1 MTNSS
6 NSMTLPKLNSILS
19 ADAALTK
26 ALTSIDGLLLGHYQH
41 VMETT
46 GRQMR
51 RPEIIKDT
59 LQYAHLKDVFFDA
72 GLGAFQHI
80 DDVGLSS
87 ELARVIHHFDD
98 FSFKENELSLGF
110 EQVYLIQT
118 MGLEPHEVAR
128 IWDPIDTH
136 KRKACAKWKKT
147 ARLVPLLERA
157 RKKHHIP
164 AALIAACLAAIA
176 YNVAIG
182 YASGGA
188 LIVLSVASIVIALT
202 ILAEVGSRPPV
213 IPVIAARRRR

>member
-1 MTNSS
+1 
-6 NSMTLPKLNSILS
+6 
-19 ADAALTK
+19 
-26 ALTSIDGLLLGHYQH
+26 
-41 VMETT
+41 
-46 GRQMR
+46 MR

-87 ELARVIHHFDD
+87 EFARVIHHFDD

-128 IWDPIDTH
+128 NWDAIDTH

-147 ARLVPLLERA
+147 ARFVPLLERA

-164 AALIAACLAAIA
+164 AVLIAACVAAIV
-176 YNVAIG
+176 YNIAIG
-182 YASGGA
+182 FVSRGA
-188 LIVLSVASIVIALT
+188 LIVLSVATIVLALT
-202 ILAEVGSRPPV
+202 LCGEVGTRPPD
-213 IPVIAARRRR
+213 A